1 MIGRWGRPLRMPLV
15 GGHAGCPTPPETAS
29 MENVSHFGARLRDA
43 LSAHGLFGKLGAT
56 FRSNSGMHFPVEG
69 SRETVPHFR
78 GSFWDTLSA
87 VGGAAFKDCPK
98 LPAGKERPQVPG

>member
-56 FRSNSGMHFPVEG
+56 FRSNSGMYFPVEG
-69 SRETVPHFR
+69 SRETASHFER
-78 GSFWDTLSA
+78 RFWDTVSR
-87 VGGAAFKDCPK
+87 C
-98 LPAGKERPQVPG
+98 